1 VFQHWA
7 ARLFFDIR
15 VSMARQSVISRKRR
29 GPLPTG
35 KGEPILVRIQPPL
48 LESLDAWISQQNA
61 SFTRPEAIRR
71 LIEFAL
77 KAKQKKSRDRR

>member
-1 VFQHWA
+1 
-7 ARLFFDIR
+7 
-15 VSMARQSVISRKRR
+15 MPRQSVISRKRR

-35 KGEPILVRIQPPL
+35 KGVPILVRIQPQL
-48 LESLDAWISQQNA
+48 LAGLDAWISQQNG

-77 KAKQKKSRDRR
+77 KAKQKNQGTGAK